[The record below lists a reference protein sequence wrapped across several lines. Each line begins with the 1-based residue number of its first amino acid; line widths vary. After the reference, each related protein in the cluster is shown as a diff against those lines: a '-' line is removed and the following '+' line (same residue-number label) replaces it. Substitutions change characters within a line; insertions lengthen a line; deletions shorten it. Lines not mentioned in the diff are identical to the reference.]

1 MVINVWWNAVRHFY
15 RPSLLILVRHLFW
28 PIQREKH
35 GWNMWNAARHFSIC
49 PFLGPTWV
57 KHGWNLWNAVRH
69 FSIGPF
75 LRPTWVKH
83 GWNLCEMLWS
93 IPTYQFSAKSKKPKR
108 EEKKPNCRDSALARC
123 PTFAAATG
131 VIKANLFA
139 SFATR
144 AHGNNFPYGHRCNL
158 DRWSRHLN
166 FLYCFLWLVRNVVI
180 PRTAASQETQLAS
193 FDGGLGDVR
202 CALCRDGGRWRHL
215 KCF

>member
-75 LRPTWVKH
+75 LGPTWVKH

-108 EEKKPNCRDSALARC
+108 EEKKPNCRDSAFTC
-123 PTFAAATG
+123 PKLWCNPCSKCYG
-131 VIKANLFA
+131 VDCVRTYF
-139 SFATR
+139 TR
-144 AHGNNFPYGHRCNL
+144 VQKLWCNL
-158 DRWSRHLN
+158 CSKCSQW
-166 FLYCFLWLVRNVVI
+166 
-180 PRTAASQETQLAS
+180 TASVHTSHMSKA
-193 FDGGLGDVR
+193 VM
-202 CALCRDGGRWRHL
+202 
-215 KCF
+215 

>member
-83 GWNLCEMLWS
+83 GWNLCDMLWS

-108 EEKKPNCRDSALARC
+108 EEKKPNCRDSPLLEASSDDIRATATLVC
-123 PTFAAATG
+123 PKVHNIQIQIGIWDFG
-131 VIKANLFA
+131 
-139 SFATR
+139 
-144 AHGNNFPYGHRCNL
+144 
-158 DRWSRHLN
+158 
-166 FLYCFLWLVRNVVI
+166 
-180 PRTAASQETQLAS
+180 
-193 FDGGLGDVR
+193 
-202 CALCRDGGRWRHL
+202 
-215 KCF
+215 